1 MARTGMA
8 AQSDRIF
15 NMHLPYLYK
24 LTQKSTGKW
33 YVGSRTAKKCC
44 PDEGYICSSRHVK
57 PLYLE
62 NPSDWIREIL
72 VIGPAQYIREL
83 EANYLKILNAKKDP
97 MSYNLHDGD
106 GKFTTAGK
114 TLSKRDVSYLFTL
127 ENRLKRSNGSKA
139 AWAGGLYANR
149 KKMFG
154 DVNPSKRP
162 DVREKISKALTGK
175 EGGRMTGKVHSPETK
190 AKMAESRRLY
200 WATRK
205 ECV

>member
-1 MARTGMA
+1 MAQTGMER
-8 AQSDRIF
+8 QLDRRID
-15 NMHLPYLYK
+15 MHFPYLYK

-33 YVGSRTAKKCC
+33 YVGSRTAKKCH

-57 PLYLE
+57 PIYLQ
-62 NPSDWIREIL
+62 NPLDWNREIL
-72 VIGPAQYIREL
+72 VIGPAEYIREL
-83 EANYLKILNAKKDP
+83 ETNYLKSLNAKHDP
-97 MSYNLHDGD
+97 MSFNLHDGD

-114 TLSKRDVSYLFTL
+114 KLTSKDVSYLFTP
-127 ENRLKRSNGSKA
+127 ENRLKRSKGSKT
-139 AWAGGLYANR
+139 AWAAGLYANR
-149 KKMFG
+149 KKLFG
-154 DVNPSKRP
+154 DANPSKRL

-205 ECV
+205 ESV